1 MSSVSAVSAFE
12 NLISDIRKRQFAS
25 VYLLHGEEPYF
36 IDAAAKALENG
47 ILTDAEKSFNQTL
60 LYGRDTQVND
70 LIMAARRYPMGA
82 PYQVIIVREAQM
94 MNGFDKLEA
103 YLNSPQP
110 ETILVLCYRGK
121 KLDMRTKF
129 GKSFTRKGFLVFESA
144 RLRDYQVKDWVDK
157 WVRKQHRSLDPAATE
172 MLVDYLGTD
181 LIQLTNELEK
191 LFLTVKDDFIQP
203 RHIQDNIVISK
214 EFSIFELQKALGT
227 RNFNRTIHIA
237 HHMANDTRS
246 PVQASLANL
255 YTFFSRIAVMH
266 NSRGKKKED
275 LAADLGISNNPKALD
290 FVLRELQ
297 EAANH
302 FSLSDAEKAIGYL
315 KYYDLR
321 FKGMNK
327 GNATDGQLF
336 IELMVNLLKN

>member
-1 MSSVSAVSAFE
+1 MSSVLAVNAFE
-12 NLISDIRKRQFAS
+12 NLITDIQKRQFAS

-47 ILTDAEKSFNQTL
+47 ILTEAEKSFNQTL

-82 PYQVIIVREAQM
+82 PYQVILVREAQM

-144 RLRDYQVKDWVDK
+144 KLRDYQVKDWVDN
-157 WVRKQHRSLDPAATE
+157 WVRKHHKSLDPAATE

-191 LFLTVKDDFIQP
+191 LFLTVKDDFIQA

-237 HHMANDTRS
+237 HHMANDTRT
-246 PVQASLANL
+246 PVQAALANL

-266 NSRGKKKED
+266 TSRGKKKDE
-275 LAADLGISNNPKALD
+275 LAADLGLNNPKALD
-290 FVLRELQ
+290 FQLREMQ

-302 FSLSDAEKAIGYL
+302 FSLADTERAIGYL